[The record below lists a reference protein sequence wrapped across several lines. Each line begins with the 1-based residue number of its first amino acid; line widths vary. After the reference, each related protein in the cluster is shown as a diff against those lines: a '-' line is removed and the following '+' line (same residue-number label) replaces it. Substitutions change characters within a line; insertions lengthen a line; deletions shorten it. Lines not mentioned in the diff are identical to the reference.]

1 MTFVVTDACIK
12 CKYTDCVEV
21 CPTGAFRE
29 GAAML
34 VIDPYD
40 CIDCNL
46 CLPECPADA
55 ILPDIEPE
63 SERWIALNA
72 KYAAEWPSIGA
83 KKDPP
88 ADADVF
94 KGVEGKYHLHF
105 SPEPGE
111 GD

>member
-1 MTFVVTDACIK
+1 MTFVVTDACIR
-12 CKYTDCVEV
+12 CKYADCVEV

-34 VIDPYD
+34 VIDPSD

-63 SERWIALNA
+63 SAQWIALNA
-72 KYAAEWPSIGA
+72 KYAAEWPSITV

-88 ADADVF
+88 ADADAF
-94 KGVEGKYHLHF
+94 KGVEGKF
-105 SPEPGE
+105 
-111 GD
+111 D